1 MKPSMR
7 PIHIPLSPCYTRGTI
22 SALLHSRDDLRLA
35 RETLSG
41 PPRARQTISASLE
54 GSGSTLEQVS
64 HLRLARGH
72 PSAQG
77 TNSPAA
83 QPLAVRRH

>member
-22 SALLHSRDDLRLA
+22 SASLEGPSQA
-35 RETLSG
+35 RW
-41 PPRARQTISASLE
+41 AISASLK
-54 GSGSTLEQVS
+54 GNGSTLEQVT